1 MVINSTKKYFNN
13 KMKRTILAL
22 AISATL
28 LCPIASLATE
38 VSSNEIVTLQEVLEN
53 ITKTDPTILEAQKN
67 YKSVLAE
74 RDIATSEYY
83 PSIGTE
89 ISAGPERTDGVATD
103 DIEENLTATTATLYA
118 RQNLYNGGKT
128 TAFVDETDA
137 RIYAAAFEVLNVA
150 NRVYLNTAEAY
161 INVVKATELLRIAE
175 ENALTQERIMRQ
187 VREKTEAGF
196 NRVSELY
203 NSESRLAL
211 SKGSYVSRQQDLN
224 QAIVIFH
231 RQFGRLL
238 DPGQFIKPKPNY
250 KFPETLPETVDRAFK
265 THPALKVAKY
275 NIQTSRY
282 SYEKST
288 AAYYPTLDL
297 ELKGQYSNDTGGEE
311 GETTQS
317 GAYLTLNYTFF
328 DGGLRGGVKARE
340 QQSLRKE
347 IQRAYIERRN
357 VNESVRLA
365 WNIMEAENYK
375 KEYLTEHVVL
385 SLKTLDAFKEEYY
398 VGRRTLLDLLN
409 MENEFTDAQMSIAE
423 SQYSHLVSLY
433 RILQATGE
441 LLDEHDTGLRET
453 LNLPLEKEDDMKEY
467 KELEE
472 NRDEDLLK
480 DMNDQCDNSIPNSSS
495 IKPYGCDK
503 EDVNTTG
510 YPHEDDSTLSPYIAP
525 EDFNSSPEKVVET
538 NESDIEAEVSEQP
551 SLSQTKIILEA
562 KPNSDFITDE
572 ALSHLIEFTKT
583 VSPGAKILIEGYIAS
598 DTDSIE
604 NTDLSKRRADIV
616 KQFLLDHGVKEEQ
629 ITVEGRGNKK
639 PIADNRTA
647 EGRKQNRR
655 IELTV
660 TGS

>member
-1 MVINSTKKYFNN
+1 MTIDCKRRYFDNIIR
-13 KMKRTILAL
+13 RTVLAL
-22 AISATL
+22 LISATL
-28 LCPIASLATE
+28 GFPITSSATE
-38 VSSNEIVTLQEVLEN
+38 VSSNETVTLQEVLEN
-53 ITKTDPTILEAQKN
+53 ITETDPTILEALKN
-67 YKSVLAE
+67 YRSVLAE

-103 DIEENLTATTATLYA
+103 DVEQNLTTTTATLYA

-161 INVVKATELLRIAE
+161 INVVKTSELLKIAE

-224 QAIVIFH
+224 QAIVMFH

-238 DPGQFIKPKPNY
+238 DPGQFIKPEPNY
-250 KFPETLPETVDRAFK
+250 KFPETLPETVDAAFK

-275 NIQTSRY
+275 NIQTKRY
-282 SYEKST
+282 SYDKST

-297 ELKGQYSNDTGGEE
+297 ELKGQYRGDTGGED

-347 IQRAYIERRN
+347 IQRAYVERRN
-357 VNESVRLA
+357 VNETVRLA
-365 WNIMEAENYK
+365 WNIMEAEDYK
-375 KEYLTEHVVL
+375 KEYLTEHVAL

-398 VGRRTLLDLLN
+398 VGRRTLLDILN
-409 MENEFTDAQMSIAE
+409 MENEYTDAQMSIAE

-433 RILQATGE
+433 RIMQATGE

-480 DMNDQCDNSIPNSSS
+480 DMNDQCDNSIPNNSSV
-495 IKPYGCDK
+495 KPYGCDK
-503 EDVNTTG
+503 EGLNTTG
-510 YPHEDDSTLSPYIAP
+510 YPHTNESALSPYITP
-525 EDFNSSPEKVVET
+525 EDFNSPGEEESDVET
-538 NESDIEAEVSEQP
+538 EIAKKQVPAQK
-551 SLSQTKIILEA
+551 KIVLQA

-572 ALSHLIEFTKT
+572 ALSHLMEFTKT
-583 VSPGAKILIEGYIAS
+583 VTPDSKILVEGYIAS

-604 NTDLSKRRADIV
+604 NTELSKRRADIV
-616 KQFLLDHGVKEEQ
+616 KQFMLDHGIQEEQ
-629 ITVEGRGNKK
+629 IIVKGRGNKK
-639 PIADNRTA
+639 PVADNNTA

>member
-1 MVINSTKKYFNN
+1 MSGKIV
-13 KMKRTILAL
+13 AL
-22 AISATL
+22 IISATFMFSTTL
-28 LCPIASLATE
+28 LAAEASTNAPI
-38 VSSNEIVTLQEVLEN
+38 TLQEALEN
-53 ITKTDPTILEAQKN
+53 ITETDPTILEALRN
-67 YKSVLAE
+67 YNSVVAE
-74 RDIATSEYY
+74 RSIATSEYY

-103 DIEENLTATTATLYA
+103 DIEQNLTTTTATLYA
-118 RQNLYNGGKT
+118 RQNLFNGGKT
-128 TAFVDETDA
+128 TAFVNETDA

-150 NRVYLNTAEAY
+150 NRVYLDTAEAY
-161 INVVKATELLRIAE
+161 INVVKATELLKIAE

-211 SKGSYVSRQQDLN
+211 SKGSYISRQQDLN
-224 QAIVIFH
+224 QAIVMFH

-238 DPGQFIKPKPNY
+238 DPEQFIKPEPNY
-250 KFPETLPETVDRAFK
+250 KFPETLPETVDTAFK

-282 SYEKST
+282 SYDKST

-297 ELKGQYSNDTGGEE
+297 ELKGQYRGDTGGEE

-347 IQRAYIERRN
+347 IQRAYVERRN
-357 VNESVRLA
+357 VNETVRLA
-365 WNIMEAENYK
+365 WNIMEAEDYK
-375 KEYLTEHVVL
+375 IEYLTEHVAL

-409 MENEFTDAQMSIAE
+409 MENEYTDAQMSIAE
-423 SQYSHLVSLY
+423 SQYSHLVALY
-433 RILQATGE
+433 RIMQATGE

-453 LNLPLEKEDDMKEY
+453 LNLPFEQKDDMKEY

-472 NRDEDLLK
+472 NRDEDLLT
-480 DMNDQCDNSIPNSSS
+480 DMNDQCDNSIPNDSS

-503 EDVNTTG
+503 DDVNTKG
-510 YPHEDDSTLSPYIAP
+510 YPHKEDSDLSPYISP
-525 EDFNSSPEKVVET
+525 EDFNSPPEVKEDNDRSTDTESVEQQVLL
-538 NESDIEAEVSEQP
+538 E
-551 SLSQTKIILEA
+551 TKIALGALETKMALEA
-562 KPNSDFITDE
+562 KPNSASITDE
-572 ALSHLIEFTKT
+572 ALAQLIEFTKS
-583 VSPGAKILIEGYIAS
+583 VLISPDSKILVEGYSAS
-598 DTDSIE
+598 DTNSVENIE
-604 NTDLSKRRADIV
+604 LSKSRANAV
-616 KQFLLDHGVKEEQ
+616 KQVLLDQGVSEEQ
-629 ITVEGRGNKK
+629 ITAVGHGNRN
-639 PIADNRTA
+639 PLADNNTA
-647 EGRKQNRR
+647 KGRKMNRR
-655 IELTV
+655 VELTV
-660 TGS
+660 TGN